1 MPIPRIALRRKRLE
15 PIVVTTRVPANTP
28 SPEDVLCKML
38 AEYETQG

>member
-28 SPEDVLCKML
+28 ALEEILRKL
-38 AEYETQG
+38 LGEYAIRG